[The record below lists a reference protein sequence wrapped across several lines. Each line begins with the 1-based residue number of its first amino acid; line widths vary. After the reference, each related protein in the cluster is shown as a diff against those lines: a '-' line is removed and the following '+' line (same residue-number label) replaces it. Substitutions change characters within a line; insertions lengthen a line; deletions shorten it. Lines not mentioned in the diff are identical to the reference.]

1 MSQTHWKKLTNP
13 DFLGA
18 YEIMSLGHDLVLT
31 IKSISNEM
39 ITGADGK
46 KEECVIARFIENVK
60 PMILNK
66 TNMKTIDKNL
76 KYGPFIENWAG
87 KKIQVYSAS
96 IKAFGDVVDALRIR
110 PTVPKIET
118 VNKVICTECGNEIKA
133 TKSRDGNTVSPKDVS
148 DKLGGLC
155 LACWKKAQAVANDTD
170 TE

>member
-1 MSQTHWKKLTNP
+1 MPQTHWKKLTNP

-18 YEIMSLGHDLVLT
+18 YEIMSLGRDLILT

-76 KYGPFIENWAG
+76 EYGPFIENWAG
-87 KKIQVYSAS
+87 KKFKS
-96 IKAFGDVVDALRIR
+96 IPLRLR
-110 PTVPKIET
+110 RSVM
-118 VNKVICTECGNEIKA
+118 
-133 TKSRDGNTVSPKDVS
+133 
-148 DKLGGLC
+148 
-155 LACWKKAQAVANDTD
+155 
-170 TE
+170 